1 MSKVCICVAW
11 PYSNGPIH
19 LGHLAGSLLPP
30 DIFSRY
36 NRLIG
41 NEVLMV
47 GGSDQHGTPITV
59 SAEKHNMT
67 PEEYANK
74 YHEINKKAIEDMGI
88 EFSLFNKTHC
98 PTHFEVV
105 QKIFLDLKEKGYIYP
120 KETNQYYCPKC
131 QRFLPDRYVEGVCP
145 KCGAEKTRSDQCDSC
160 GTTFEPGDLL
170 QPYCTLCGTAPE
182 IRPTEHFFLKLLS
195 LIHI

>member
-67 PEEYANK
+67 PEEYADK

-105 QKIFLDLKEKGYIYP
+105 QKIFLDLKDKGYIYP
-120 KETNQYYCPKC
+120 K
-131 QRFLPDRYVEGVCP
+131 
-145 KCGAEKTRSDQCDSC
+145 
-160 GTTFEPGDLL
+160 
-170 QPYCTLCGTAPE
+170 
-182 IRPTEHFFLKLLS
+182 
-195 LIHI
+195 